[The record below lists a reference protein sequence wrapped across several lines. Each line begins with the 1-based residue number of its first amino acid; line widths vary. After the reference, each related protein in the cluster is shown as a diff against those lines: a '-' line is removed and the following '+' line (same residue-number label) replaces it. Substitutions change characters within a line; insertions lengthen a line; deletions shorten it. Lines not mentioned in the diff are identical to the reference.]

1 MLLLF
6 GSYTFCIRS
15 EFSQIQGA
23 LKLRLFF
30 WNFQGLAYCLI
41 FGFQGSVLSILSAAT
56 RSFYH
61 IAFDLSTTFFIFFF
75 LLLLSSFPGASVKA
89 F

>member
-1 MLLLF
+1 MLKCLIWDQNQLLAN
-6 GSYTFCIRS
+6 SYSRITVVWFVYFCIRS

-41 FGFQGSVLSILSAAT
+41 FDFQGSSA
-56 RSFYH
+56 
-61 IAFDLSTTFFIFFF
+61 FFK
-75 LLLLSSFPGASVKA
+75 KA
-89 F
+89 NAEGGI